1 MTVMEFNFDTPYELQ
16 IQIAKEKHRLIEE
29 TLEDEQCWIIFV
41 RETAMAP
48 DPTFEL
54 VVAGD
59 VVWESAFL
67 FHKANGKLKKIA
79 IVGNFDVQAEER
91 KGIWDEIFGYVHGI
105 SEPLKD
111 KIETLDPKDMFVN
124 YSVDDVA
131 ADGLS
136 HGMYLK
142 LTEILPQREF
152 KSAQHIVETIR
163 SVKTPTEIDLI
174 RKACQITEEI
184 NNTITQQL
192 RPGMTEI
199 EIQKLFHQ
207 EMNKR
212 GVLEA
217 WQRDACPAVDA
228 GPEKEMGHVGPT
240 ELKTRLGQTLH
251 NDFGVKFQGYCS
263 DIQRMWFFGKR
274 KDIPDQLEH
283 AFKTV
288 HGAITEAAKAI
299 RPGMRGVDIDK
310 IARDFVIANG
320 YEEYK
325 HALGHQVGK
334 FAHDGGTI
342 LGPMWE
348 RYGQTPLG
356 ELKKGNVF
364 TLELYVK
371 TKDFGMVS
379 LEEMIVITE
388 NGCEFII
395 PRQDDWICLA

>member
-1 MTVMEFNFDTPYELQ
+1 MEFNFDTPYDLQ
-16 IQIAKEKHRLIEE
+16 IKIAKEKHHLIHD
-29 TLEDEQCWIIFV
+29 TLDEGQCWIIFV

-48 DPTFEL
+48 DPAFEL
-54 VVAGD
+54 AVAGD

-67 FHKANGKLKKIA
+67 FHKSDGTLNKVA

-91 KGIWDEIFGYVHGI
+91 KGLWDEIVGYVQGI
-105 SEPLKD
+105 SEPLKN
-111 KIETLDPKDMFVN
+111 KIQELNPRDILVN
-124 YSVDDVA
+124 YSKDDVA

-142 LTEILPQREF
+142 LAEIIPDREL
-152 KSAQHIVETIR
+152 KSAQHIVETVR
-163 SVKTPTEIDLI
+163 SVKTPTELDLI
-174 RKACQITEEI
+174 REACKITEEI
-184 NNTITQQL
+184 NNAVTQQL
-192 RPGMTEI
+192 KPGMTEL
-199 EIQKLFHQ
+199 EIQKLFHHQ
-207 EMNKR
+207 MDSR

-240 ELKTRLGQTLH
+240 KLQTKAGHTLH
-251 NDFGVKFQGYCS
+251 NDFGVKYRGYCS

-274 KDIPDQLEH
+274 EDIPEQLEH

-379 LEEMIVITE
+379 LEEMIVVTE